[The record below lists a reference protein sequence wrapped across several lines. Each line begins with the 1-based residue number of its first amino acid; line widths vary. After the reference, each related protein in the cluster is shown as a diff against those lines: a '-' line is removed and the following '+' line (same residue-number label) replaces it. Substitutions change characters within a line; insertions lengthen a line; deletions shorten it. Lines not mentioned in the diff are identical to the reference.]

1 MKSIWFFIYNI
12 FVLPILRIVF
22 FITSLFNRKV
32 REGFKGR
39 KRLFEKLIINLA
51 DLNRDYKLIWFHSS
65 SMGEFEQAKPIIQK
79 LKSNLKVN
87 ILVTFFSPSGYNNS
101 LKYPHADIISY
112 LPFDSNFY
120 AKRFINLVRPSVVI
134 FMRYDF
140 WPNFI
145 WNLNKYKIPTFIVD
159 ATMTQ
164 KSKRK
169 WFISKQFHKDLF
181 KYFLKILVI
190 SEEDKQNFKEFNIPN
205 NTLSVV
211 GDTRFDRVYQKSI
224 DAKSKNLFREEVL
237 KGKKVLVIGSSW
249 EADEEII
256 IPAIKKL
263 IKYMNDVLIIIAPH
277 EPTTKRLEELEYIF
291 EENQTVRFSFM
302 NNYKN
307 EKIILIDS
315 IGILLTLYFYA
326 DLAYVGGSFKQ
337 GIHNVLEPAVYGIPV
352 IFGPKNKNS
361 QEAQKMKSIG
371 CGIEI
376 KSKIEAYKIFR
387 KLLSDDLMRNQIG
400 DKSNSYVQ
408 SNLGATDRIIKEFSR
423 IRN

>member
-1 MKSIWFFIYNI
+1 MKSIWFIIYNI
-12 FVLPILRIVF
+12 FVLPFLRIAF
-22 FITSLFNRKV
+22 FITSLFNKKV
-32 REGFKGR
+32 REGFEGR
-39 KRLFEKLIINLA
+39 KRLFEKLIINLT
-51 DLNRDYKLIWFHSS
+51 DLDRNYKLIWFHSS

-101 LKYPHADIISY
+101 LKYQHADIISY

-120 AKRFINLVRPSVVI
+120 AKRFINLVRPSAVI

-159 ATMTQ
+159 ATMNK

-169 WFISKQFHKDLF
+169 WFISKQFHYDLF
-181 KYFLKILVI
+181 KCFLKILVI
-190 SEEDKQNFKEFNIPN
+190 SEEDKNNFKEFNIPDN
-205 NTLSVV
+205 ILSVV

-224 DAKSKNLFREEVL
+224 NAKNKNLFREEII
-237 KGKKVLVIGSSW
+237 KNKKILVIGSSW
-249 EADEEII
+249 EADEEVI

-263 IKYMNDVLIIIAPH
+263 IQYMKDVIVIIAPH
-277 EPTTKRLEELEYIF
+277 EPTLERLEELEYIF
-291 EENQTVRFSFM
+291 EENQTIRFSFLNDY
-302 NNYKN
+302 NNQ
-307 EKIILIDS
+307 KIILIDS
-315 IGILLTLYFYA
+315 IGILLTLYYYA

-361 QEAQKMKSIG
+361 QEAQKMKNLG

-376 KSKIEAYKIFR
+376 RNKKEAYKIFR
-387 KLLSDDLMRNQIG
+387 SLLTNDVKRKLIG
-400 DKSNSYVQ
+400 EISNTYVQ
-408 SNLGATDRIIKEFSR
+408 SNIGATERIINEFSK
-423 IRN
+423 IKN